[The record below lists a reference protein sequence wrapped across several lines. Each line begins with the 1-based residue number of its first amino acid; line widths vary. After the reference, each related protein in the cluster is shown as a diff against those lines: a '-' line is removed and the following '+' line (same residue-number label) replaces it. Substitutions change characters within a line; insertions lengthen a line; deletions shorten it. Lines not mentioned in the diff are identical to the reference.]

1 VSGEV
6 RRAACHEEIDVRGLK
21 YRLTRWGESS
31 ADPVVLLHGWMDV
44 GLTWQFLVD
53 CLPDDWSFVAP
64 DWRGFGGSGWAPGGY
79 WFPDYFADLD
89 ALLDA
94 IAPYGPV
101 RVIAHSMG
109 GNVASMY
116 AGIRR
121 ERLRWLVNIEGVGLP
136 RTSPEQAPGRYEQW
150 LDQLREGLRES
161 RYESAERLADVL
173 VMRNPRLTQ
182 SRAQFIARA
191 WTRPVDGGVVLSAD
205 PRHRWINPVL
215 YRREEAEACWRRIEI
230 PVLLLIGEQSDAL
243 SRLGEDG
250 TEERLRSVL
259 RTARI
264 VTMPDVGHMMH
275 HEAPEAVARQI
286 VEFARSLS

>member
-1 VSGEV
+1 MSGEV

>member
-1 VSGEV
+1 MSGEV

-230 PVLLLIGEQSDAL
+230 PVLLLIGERSDAL
-243 SRLGEDG
+243 SRLGGDG

>member
-150 LDQLREGLRES
+150 LNQLREGLRES

-230 PVLLLIGEQSDAL
+230 PVLLLIGERSDAL
-243 SRLGEDG
+243 SRLGGDG

>member
-1 VSGEV
+1 MSGEV

-150 LDQLREGLRES
+150 LNQLREGLRES

-230 PVLLLIGEQSDAL
+230 PVLLLIGERSDAL
-243 SRLGEDG
+243 SRLGGDG

>member
-1 VSGEV
+1 MSGEV

-150 LDQLREGLRES
+150 LNQLREGLRES